1 MPQGGHTV
9 QQSISHLQK
18 MREKLKF
25 DHPFYNNT
33 EIAYEIILQEILFG
47 DLKPGERVPQENL
60 ASILNMSRTPVRDT
74 PLRLG
79 QEQYLERNSTNGF
92 QVTKPR
98 LKEYADLCEFRL
110 ALEPRAAYFAARNIS
125 VEDLEK
131 LRQNLEKMEK
141 TAQNSENKYQI
152 MELDKKF
159 HELIA
164 KGCGNEYIRDA
175 ILQYQRK
182 QVFNMHF
189 SLQEKNI
196 RFVYNKHRSIYEAIA
211 HSDENEAQKQMYSHL
226 QFYIKNM
233 YGVYE

>member
-1 MPQGGHTV
+1 M
-9 QQSISHLQK
+9 QQSLTHLQK
-18 MREKLKF
+18 MREKIES

-33 EIAYEIILQEILFG
+33 EIAYEIILQKILFG

-60 ASILNMSRTPVRDT
+60 AAMLNMSRTPVRDAL
-74 PLRLG
+74 LRLE
-79 QEQYLERNSTNGF
+79 QERYLERNSANGF

-98 LKEYADLCEFRL
+98 LKDYADLCEFRL

-125 VEDLEK
+125 EGELES
-131 LRQNLEKMEK
+131 LRQNLEEMER
-141 TAQNSENKYQI
+141 AARSSENKYHI
-152 MELDKKF
+152 MELDKRF
-159 HELIA
+159 HEIIA
-164 KGCGNEYIRDA
+164 EGCGNEYIRDA

-189 SLQEKNI
+189 CLQEKNI

-211 HSDENEAQKQMYSHL
+211 RSDENGAEEQMRSHL

-233 YGVYE
+233 YDVYE